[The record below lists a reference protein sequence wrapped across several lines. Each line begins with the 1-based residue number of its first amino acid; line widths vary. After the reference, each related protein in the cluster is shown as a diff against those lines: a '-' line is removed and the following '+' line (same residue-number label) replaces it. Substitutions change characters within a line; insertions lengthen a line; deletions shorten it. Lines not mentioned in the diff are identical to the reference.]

1 MACQQLGFLDGAKNL
16 TVGSYFGPVTQ
27 PIANK
32 GFKCLGN
39 ELGLSSCP
47 PGVTTTTTTTKTNCA
62 SFGAAGVICKTES
75 YMSEKG
81 ATLRYVFVS

>member
-1 MACQQLGFLDGAKNL
+1 M
-16 TVGSYFGPVTQ
+16 TVGSYFGHVTQ

-47 PGVTTTTTTTKTNCA
+47 PGVTTTKTNCA

-81 ATLRYVFVS
+81 ATLRYFYNYGFVS